1 MDSTRLTDYCFLNQN
16 GLFCDLFWVH
26 HVIVKDIWSIAK
38 VQHVCH
44 FTIAIG
50 FQSVFCN
57 ATMYFVSPFSG
68 MEKKKKNLFT
78 SRIKKEKVC
87 TLELTEN
94 IVYFFFFLINT
105 SLMKFRSSLCWAL

>member
-68 MEKKKKNLFT
+68 MEKKKKPFHKQN
-78 SRIKKEKVC
+78 KKGKSLYIGAYRKYC
-87 TLELTEN
+87 LPFFFSYK
-94 IVYFFFFLINT
+94 YFFNEIQV
-105 SLMKFRSSLCWAL
+105 

>member
-16 GLFCDLFWVH
+16 GLFCDLFGVH

-57 ATMYFVSPFSG
+57 ATVYFVSPFSG
-68 MEKKKKNLFT
+68 MEKKKKLFT
-78 SRIKKEKVC
+78 GRRKKEKVC

-94 IVYFFFFLINT
+94 IVYLFFFLINT

>member
-57 ATMYFVSPFSG
+57 ATVYFVSPFSG
-68 MEKKKKNLFT
+68 MEKKKNFSQAEEKRKKFVHWSLQKILFT
-78 SRIKKEKVC
+78 FFFSYK
-87 TLELTEN
+87 
-94 IVYFFFFLINT
+94 YFFNEIQV
-105 SLMKFRSSLCWAL
+105 

>member
-57 ATMYFVSPFSG
+57 ATVYFVSPFSG
-68 MEKKKKNLFT
+68 MEKKKKLFT
-78 SRIKKEKVC
+78 GRRKKEKVC
-87 TLELTEN
+87 TLELTVN